1 MNRRDAHGGGLN
13 ATASTSMTFK
23 ALAWRKGMIYIN
35 MSSLMLFRISSEKSW
50 CCVIVSVSVV
60 CVCFFFFHAVVGI
73 VYFCLFRGF
82 GDVYKV

>member
-50 CCVIVSVSVV
+50 CCVIVVAMATSI
-60 CVCFFFFHAVVGI
+60 CFQ
-73 VYFCLFRGF
+73 
-82 GDVYKV
+82 